1 MQKSRA
7 PNLIVNR
14 NTVLNQS
21 ARAFALGYFLNINV
35 VGDMISIQRAIHPLR
50 FKSLTR
56 VTKRPC
62 ASGI

>member
-50 FKSLTR
+50 LKSLTR